1 MVISVSNSL
10 KDLELVEN
18 ELEMTFQ
25 ESIHLIHVFEANN

>member
-1 MVISVSNSL
+1 MVISASNSL

-25 ESIHLIHVFEANN
+25 ESIHLIQLIEA

>member
-25 ESIHLIHVFEANN
+25 ESIHLIQLIEA